1 MVNHPKTNNFLN
13 VNKLLKS
20 SKKEN
25 QAHEG
30 NESNT
35 AKHNKEVQLEN
46 VGFTDMLQ
54 KDLKK
59 EDNYEFSA
67 SSYELVRLS
76 EDQSQ
81 KDDDMSD
88 KLMEDRELLQN

>member
-1 MVNHPKTNNFLN
+1 
-13 VNKLLKS
+13 
-20 SKKEN
+20 
-25 QAHEG
+25 
-30 NESNT
+30 
-35 AKHNKEVQLEN
+35 
-46 VGFTDMLQ
+46 MLQ

-81 KDDDMSD
+81 KDDNMSD

>member
-25 QAHEG
+25 HAHEG

-59 EDNYEFSA
+59 EESQEKMFSTK
-67 SSYELVRLS
+67 SPILKIS
-76 EDQSQ
+76 
-81 KDDDMSD
+81 
-88 KLMEDRELLQN
+88 ELLAL